1 MIDPNQFKIIDI
13 PISVMGEAS
22 GTVYNGSNGQGRIL
36 VCIYRSDLSLVTRML
51 TETDG
56 YYSYLGLKP
65 GKYTV
70 RIDPAQLAKLKILST
85 PEFLPVTISG
95 SIDGDIIDGL
105 DFRLKM
111 LTDTTTYVAQSKSIP
126 LIDVLKKNVANQTVT
141 EIIPVKSKDSI
152 SSSEIDS
159 KNIIDLSKAKL
170 TTVDMHGTFIQF
182 GAYKTRDYAVI
193 ARMKVEQ
200 LTGLLTWIIFEGEYY
215 KIAVSGFSNKK
226 EAKLFG
232 AKLAAIGI
240 NIYFI
245 PPFNPNFCI
254 QVAEFEK
261 EVDAL
266 NFKQKL
272 TNQTGKPC
280 MILFK
285 DDRYFVL
292 ICGFA
297 NTGSALNYAST
308 LEVTK

>member
-1 MIDPNQFKIIDI
+1 
-13 PISVMGEAS
+13 MGEAS

-36 VCIYRSDLSLVTRML
+36 VCIYRSDLSLVTRVL
-51 TETDG
+51 TESDG

-70 RIDPAQLAKLKILST
+70 RIDAGQLAKLKINST
-85 PEFLPVTISG
+85 PEFLPITIS
-95 SIDGDIIDGL
+95 SSVDGDIVDGL

-111 LTDTTTYVAQSKSIP
+111 LADSTSLVAQPKVQP
-126 LIDVLKKNVANQTVT
+126 LIDEPKKNVPEQP
-141 EIIPVKSKDSI
+141 IPENVNLKPKEGTTPSASI
-152 SSSEIDS
+152 N
-159 KNIIDLSKAKL
+159 KNIRDLSKTKL
-170 TTVDMHGTFIQF
+170 TAIDMHGTFIQF